1 MIYLRQK
8 DLPGIK
14 QKYANKINIPQISMS
29 STDMGKL
36 LEMHGYCESYME
48 GNKKRLGKKY
58 NDYGNERLMS
68 IPLCKIKEF
77 QDTMQIDY

>member
-1 MIYLRQK
+1 
-8 DLPGIK
+8 
-14 QKYANKINIPQISMS
+14 
-29 STDMGKL
+29 MGKL